1 MLDYWKWKIVNGD
14 TCLNKDDKEGAGLLE
29 KAWYEE
35 VAGLLKKWKF
45 DYWKIRNVHENTWV
59 KNIKRVLG

>member
-35 VAGLLKKWKF
+35 VAGLLKKW
-45 DYWKIRNVHENTWV
+45 NTCG
-59 KNIKRVLG
+59 KNIKRVLGY